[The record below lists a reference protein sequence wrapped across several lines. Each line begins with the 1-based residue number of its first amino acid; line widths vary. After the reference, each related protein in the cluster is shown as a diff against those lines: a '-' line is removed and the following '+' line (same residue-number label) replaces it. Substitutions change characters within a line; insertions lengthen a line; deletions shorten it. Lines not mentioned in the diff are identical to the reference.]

1 MHSECI
7 EKLTN
12 FITIMSNDLQS
23 NESAENKNY
32 GADSIQVLEGLEAVR
47 KRPAMYIGDVGS
59 KGLHHLVYEVV
70 DNSIDEAL
78 AGYCS
83 HIEVNIHED
92 NSISVQD
99 NGRGIPTAMHT
110 KEKRSALEVVM
121 TVLHAGGKFDKN
133 TYKVSGGLHGVGVS
147 CVNALSTKLLVTVER
162 EGKIFEQEYA
172 IGAPQ
177 YAVREIGTSEKT
189 GTRVHFW
196 PDLTIFQE
204 SVYKREI
211 LESRLRELSYLN
223 KRISI
228 TITDL
233 REKDETGN
241 FYTKNFYSEGGIV
254 EFVQMLDK
262 NGNRN
267 PIISQPLYVEGLD
280 EASNVMVEVA
290 LTYNDDF
297 KENIFSY
304 VNNINT
310 IEGGTH
316 VTGFRTALTRVF
328 KSYGDKE
335 GLFERAKVTV
345 EGDDFREGLSAII
358 SVKVPEPQ
366 FEGQTKTKLGN
377 SEVSGVVQTT
387 VSRVLEA
394 YLEENPK
401 EAKYVISKIILAA
414 QARVAAKK
422 ARDMVQRKTV
432 LTGGGL
438 PGKLADCSDRDPE
451 RCELYLVEG
460 DSAGGTAKQGR
471 DRGYQAILPLRGKI
485 LNVEKAMEHKIYEN
499 EEIRNMY
506 TALGVTVGT
515 AEDPK
520 ALNITKLRYH
530 KLIIMTDAD
539 VDGSHIATLI
549 LTFIFR
555 YMTELVQNGYV
566 YIAQPPLYL
575 VKRGKEQ
582 EYAYSEEQRKALV
595 IKLGGGK
602 EDAVTIQR
610 YKGLGEMN
618 ADQLWE
624 TTMDPA
630 RRTLKQVTIESAA
643 EADRIF
649 SMLMGDD
656 VAPRREFIETHAKYA
671 KIDA

>member
-1 MHSECI
+1 MSE
-7 EKLTN
+7 ETMN
-12 FITIMSNDLQS
+12 VDAPVQS
-23 NESAENKNY
+23 GY

-47 KRPAMYIGDVGS
+47 KRPAMYIGDVGV

-78 AGYCS
+78 AGYCKN
-83 HIEVNIHED
+83 IEVTIHED

-99 NGRGIPTAMHT
+99 DGRGIPTGMNT
-110 KEKRSALEVVM
+110 KEKKSALEIVM

-147 CVNALSTKLLVTVER
+147 CVNALSTVLHVTVHR
-162 EGKIFEQEYA
+162 EGKIFEQEYRTG
-172 IGAPQ
+172 IPQ
-177 YAVREIGTSEKT
+177 YEVREIGESETT

-196 PDLTIFQE
+196 PDGSIFQTTL
-204 SVYKREI
+204 YNKDI
-211 LESRLRELSYLN
+211 LEGRLRELAFLN

-228 TITDL
+228 TLTDL
-233 REKDETGN
+233 REKDDAGN
-241 FYTKNFYSEGGIV
+241 VYVKNFYSEGGIV
-254 EFVQMLDK
+254 EFVELLDA
-262 NGNRN
+262 NGKRTPLIPNT
-267 PIISQPLYVEGLD
+267 LYVEGYD
-280 EASNVMVEVA
+280 NNSNVAVEVA
-290 LTYNDDF
+290 MTYNDDF
-297 KENIFSY
+297 KEHIFSY

-316 VTGFRTALTRVF
+316 VTGFRQALTRVF
-328 KSYGDKE
+328 KSYGDKN
-335 GLFERAKVTV
+335 GLFEKAKVEI
-345 EGDDFREGLSAII
+345 EGDDFREGLSAIV

-377 SEVSGVVQTT
+377 SDVSGIVQTT
-387 VSRVLEA
+387 VASALQN

-401 EAKYVISKIILAA
+401 EAKNVISKIILAA

-422 ARDMVQRKTV
+422 AREMVQRKTV

-438 PGKLADCSDRDPE
+438 PGKLADCSERDPE

-471 DRGYQAILPLRGKI
+471 DRSHQAILPLRGKI

-499 EEIRNMY
+499 EEIRNIF
-506 TALGVTVGT
+506 TAMGVTIGT
-515 AEDPK
+515 PEDPK
-520 ALNITKLRYH
+520 ELNLSKLRYH

-555 YMTELVQNGYV
+555 YMKALVEQGHV
-566 YIAQPPLYL
+566 YLAQPPLYL
-575 VKRGKEQ
+575 VKKGKEQ
-582 EYAYSEEQRKALV
+582 AYAYNEGQRNDLV
-595 IKLGGGK
+595 ERIGGGK
-602 EDAVTIQR
+602 DDSVTIQR

-630 RRTLKQVTIESAA
+630 RRTLKKVTIESLAT
-643 EADRIF
+643 ADSIF
-649 SMLMGDD
+649 SMLMGDE

-671 KIDA
+671 KLDV

>member
-1 MHSECI
+1 MSE
-7 EKLTN
+7 EQMK
-12 FITIMSNDLQS
+12 SNDSQ
-23 NESAENKNY
+23 NKNY

-47 KRPAMYIGDVGS
+47 KRPAMYIGDIGV

-78 AGYCS
+78 AGYCKN
-83 HIEVNIHED
+83 ILVTIHED
-92 NSISVQD
+92 NSISVED
-99 NGRGIPTAMHT
+99 DGRGIPTGINQ
-110 KEKRSALEVVM
+110 KQGVSALQVAM
-121 TVLHAGGKFDKN
+121 TILHAGGKFDKN

-147 CVNALSTKLLVTVER
+147 CVNALSTHMHTTVCR
-162 EGKIFEQEYA
+162 EGKIFEQEYK
-172 IGAPQ
+172 IGIPL
-177 YAVREIGTSEKT
+177 YNVREIGVTDKT
-189 GTRVHFW
+189 GTKQHFW
-196 PDLTIFQE
+196 PDTTIFQE
-204 SVYKREI
+204 TVYKREI
-211 LESRLRELSYLN
+211 LEGRLRELAFLN
-223 KRISI
+223 RKISI
-228 TITDL
+228 TINDL
-233 REKDETGN
+233 RELNEDGSTYSKI
-241 FYTKNFYSEGGIV
+241 FYSEGGIV
-254 EFVQMLDK
+254 EFVEMLDK
-262 NGNRN
+262 ASNRN
-267 PIISQPLYVEGLD
+267 ALISNTLYFEAHD
-280 EASNVMVEVA
+280 EATNVAVEVA
-290 LTYNDDF
+290 MTYNDDF
-297 KENIFSY
+297 KEHIFSY

-335 GLFERAKVTV
+335 GLFERAKVEV

-377 SEVSGVVQTT
+377 SDVSGTVQTA
-387 VSRVLEA
+387 VGRALQA
-394 YLEENPK
+394 YLEENPR
-401 EAKYVISKIILAA
+401 EAKNVISKIVLAA

-422 ARDMVQRKTV
+422 ARELVQRKTV
-432 LTGGGL
+432 LSGGGL
-438 PGKLADCSDRDPE
+438 PGKLADCSERNPE
-451 RCELYLVEG
+451 KCELYLVEG

-471 DRGYQAILPLRGKI
+471 DRSYQAILPLRGKI

-515 AEDPK
+515 PEDPK

-555 YMTELVQNGYV
+555 YMKEMVEQGYV
-566 YIAQPPLYL
+566 YLAQPPLYL
-575 VKRGKEQ
+575 VKRGKEA
-582 EYAYSEEQRKALV
+582 EYAYNEEQKKSL
-595 IKLGGGK
+595 IEKLGAGK
-602 EDAVTIQR
+602 EDSVTMQR

-624 TTMDPA
+624 TTMDPTK
-630 RRTLKQVTIESAA
+630 RTLKRVTIESAA

-649 SMLMGDD
+649 SMLMGDE
-656 VAPRREFIETHAKYA
+656 VAPRREFIESHAKYA
-671 KIDA
+671 KIDI